1 MLRSLLPALLV
12 VSSGCTLHHARLDA
26 SRDLVITRSGDGLCG
41 PIGIRRSSLGARW
54 GEYVRVSVTSPAVVT
69 GEARLHVDG
78 RAYPLQQFTTAPTL
92 DVSMQVADQ
101 QSTVVPAV
109 LPLPTQTIVLDA
121 AWTNERL
128 DIPAALEAGH
138 VIDITLAGLTT
149 PQGNCS
155 NVVFTVE
162 QGVFRPTVDER
173 LWVAELI
180 RRGGPE
186 LQAWMAAEELRKEE
200 IRRAHY
206 AEADRRRVEWLA
218 QLEVRR
224 EQVRIET
231 AARVEAE
238 RVEVALRIEAAR
250 EQVAMRAEAER
261 VQVAAKVEADR
272 VEVERRE
279 AVRQAHYADY
289 ERRRVARSEG
299 TVNVVAV
306 AQAPVA
312 PAPKRT
318 LVCRAPVSS
327 GRVFSGVASYAP
339 VSSVPVV
346 VADESC
352 EEVVEPA
359 STVVAASMKPTVVNT
374 AETRGNAT
382 VVNTVESRT
391 ATSVDATV
399 VNTAEPT
406 AASVTTTYDTGAS
419 VTLQGSAVTTQ
430 TVTAAP
436 AMDVESYPEWST
448 PETFTTARVAVTT
461 ERVAPPQPPA
471 PPPAPVRV
479 VDATPALV
487 LFNIFGAVLNAAVRA
502 QPQPQHRAVPV
513 ASGPVHVARPVA
525 PPPPVATARPGVQ
538 PPPPPAPR

>member
-1 MLRSLLPALLV
+1 M
-12 VSSGCTLHHARLDA
+12 
-26 SRDLVITRSGDGLCG
+26 
-41 PIGIRRSSLGARW
+41 
-54 GEYVRVSVTSPAVVT
+54 SVTSPAVVT

-101 QSTVVPAV
+101 RSTVLPAV

-128 DIPAALEAGH
+128 DVPAALEAGH

-162 QGVFRPTVDER
+162 QGVFKPTVDER
-173 LWVAELI
+173 QWVAELI

-186 LQAWMAAEELRKEE
+186 LQAWMAAEAQRKEE

-206 AEADRRRVEWLA
+206 AEADRRKVEWLA

-224 EQVRIET
+224 EQVRVETVARIEAERIEL
-231 AARVEAE
+231 AARAGSELVQVAAQVEAE
-238 RVEVALRIEAAR
+238 RGELAAR
-250 EQVAMRAEAER
+250 VEAER

-279 AVRQAHYADY
+279 AVRQAHYAEY
-289 ERRRVARSEG
+289 ERRREARIEG
-299 TVNVVAV
+299 AVNVVAV
-306 AQAPVA
+306 AEAPVA

-318 LVCRAPVSS
+318 MVCRAPVSS
-327 GRVFSGVASYAP
+327 GGVFSGVASYAP

-346 VADESC
+346 AEESC
-352 EEVVEPA
+352 EEVIEPA
-359 STVVAASMKPTVVNT
+359 PTVVATSVNTTVVNT
-374 AETRGNAT
+374 AETRTGPAANAT
-382 VVNTVESRT
+382 VVNTTETR
-391 ATSVDATV
+391 
-399 VNTAEPT
+399 TAEPT

-430 TVTAAP
+430 TVAAAP
-436 AMDVESYPEWST
+436 AMEVESYPEWST
-448 PETFTTARVAVTT
+448 PEQFATARVAVTT
-461 ERVAPPQPPA
+461 EQVAPPPACAPA
-471 PPPAPVRV
+471 PPPARVTV

-502 QPQPQHRAVPV
+502 QPQHVAVPV

-538 PPPPPAPR
+538 PAPPAPPAPR

>member
-1 MLRSLLPALLV
+1 M
-12 VSSGCTLHHARLDA
+12 
-26 SRDLVITRSGDGLCG
+26 
-41 PIGIRRSSLGARW
+41 
-54 GEYVRVSVTSPAVVT
+54 RVSVTSPAVVT

-128 DIPAALEAGH
+128 DVPAALEAGH

-186 LQAWMAAEELRKEE
+186 LQAWMAAEEQRKEE

-206 AEADRRRVEWLA
+206 VEADRRKVEWLA

-238 RVEVALRIEAAR
+238 RVEVAAR
-250 EQVAMRAEAER
+250 VEAER

-279 AVRQAHYADY
+279 AVRQAHYAEY
-289 ERRRVARSEG
+289 ERRREARIEG
-299 TVNVVAV
+299 AVNVVAV
-306 AQAPVA
+306 AEAPVV
-312 PAPKRT
+312 PARKRSM
-318 LVCRAPVSS
+318 VCRAPVSS
-327 GRVFSGVASYAP
+327 GGVFSGVASYAP

-346 VADESC
+346 AEESC
-352 EEVVEPA
+352 EEVIEPA
-359 STVVAASMKPTVVNT
+359 PTVVAASVNTTVVNT
-374 AETRGNAT
+374 TETR
-382 VVNTVESRT
+382 
-391 ATSVDATV
+391 
-399 VNTAEPT
+399 TAEPT

-430 TVTAAP
+430 TVAAAP

-461 ERVAPPQPPA
+461 EQVAPPPACAPA
-471 PPPAPVRV
+471 PPPARVTV

-502 QPQPQHRAVPV
+502 QPQHVAVPV
-513 ASGPVHVARPVA
+513 ASGPVHLARPVA

-538 PPPPPAPR
+538 PAPPAPR

>member
-1 MLRSLLPALLV
+1 M
-12 VSSGCTLHHARLDA
+12 
-26 SRDLVITRSGDGLCG
+26 
-41 PIGIRRSSLGARW
+41 
-54 GEYVRVSVTSPAVVT
+54 RVSVTSPAVVT

-92 DVSMQVADQ
+92 DVSMQVDDQ

-128 DIPAALEAGH
+128 DVPAALEAGH
-138 VIDITLAGLTT
+138 VIDITLAGLNT

-162 QGVFRPTVDER
+162 QGVFKPTVDER

-186 LQAWMAAEELRKEE
+186 LQAWLAAEEQRKEE

-206 AEADRRRVEWLA
+206 AEADRRKVEWLA

-238 RVEVALRIEAAR
+238 RVEVAMRI
-250 EQVAMRAEAER
+250 EAER

-279 AVRQAHYADY
+279 AVRQAHYAEY
-289 ERRRVARSEG
+289 ERRREARIEG
-299 TVNVVAV
+299 AVNVVAV
-306 AQAPVA
+306 TEAPVA

-318 LVCRAPVSS
+318 MVCRAPVSS
-327 GRVFSGVASYAP
+327 GGVVSGVASYAP

-346 VADESC
+346 AEESC

-359 STVVAASMKPTVVNT
+359 PTVVAASVNTTVVNT
-374 AETRGNAT
+374 AETR
-382 VVNTVESRT
+382 
-391 ATSVDATV
+391 
-399 VNTAEPT
+399 TAEPT

-430 TVTAAP
+430 TVAAAP

-461 ERVAPPQPPA
+461 EQVAPPPPCAPA
-471 PPPAPVRV
+471 PPPARVTV

-487 LFNIFGAVLNAAVRA
+487 LFNLFGAVLNAAVRA
-502 QPQPQHRAVPV
+502 QPQHVAVPV
-513 ASGPVHVARPVA
+513 ASGPVHSARPVA

-538 PPPPPAPR
+538 PTPPAPR

>member
-12 VSSGCTLHHARLDA
+12 VSSGCALHHARLDA

-92 DVSMQVADQ
+92 DVPMQVADQ
-101 QSTVVPAV
+101 QLTVVPAM

-128 DIPAALEAGH
+128 DVPAALEAGH

-162 QGVFRPTVDER
+162 QGVFKPTVDER

-186 LQAWMAAEELRKEE
+186 LQAWLAAEAQRKEE

-206 AEADRRRVEWLA
+206 VEADRRKVEWLA

-224 EQVRIET
+224 EQVRVEA

-238 RVEVALRIEAAR
+238 RVELAAR
-250 EQVAMRAEAER
+250 VEAER

-289 ERRRVARSEG
+289 ERRREARIG
-299 TVNVVAV
+299 GAVNVVAV
-306 AQAPVA
+306 AEAPVVH
-312 PAPKRT
+312 APKRT
-318 LVCRAPVSS
+318 MVCRAPVSS
-327 GRVFSGVASYAP
+327 GGVFSGVASYAP

-346 VADESC
+346 AEESC
-352 EEVVEPA
+352 EEVIEPA
-359 STVVAASMKPTVVNT
+359 PTVVATSVNTTVVNT
-374 AETRGNAT
+374 AETRGSTT
-382 VVNTVESRT
+382 VVAETR
-391 ATSVDATV
+391 
-399 VNTAEPT
+399 TAEPT

-430 TVTAAP
+430 TVAAAP
-436 AMDVESYPEWST
+436 AMEVESYPEWST
-448 PETFTTARVAVTT
+448 PEQFATARVAVTT
-461 ERVAPPQPPA
+461 EQVAPPPACAPA
-471 PPPAPVRV
+471 PPPARVTV

-502 QPQPQHRAVPV
+502 QPQHVAVPV
-513 ASGPVHVARPVA
+513 ASGPVHSARPVA

-538 PPPPPAPR
+538 PPPPAPR

>member
-1 MLRSLLPALLV
+1 M
-12 VSSGCTLHHARLDA
+12 
-26 SRDLVITRSGDGLCG
+26 
-41 PIGIRRSSLGARW
+41 
-54 GEYVRVSVTSPAVVT
+54 SVTSPAVVT

-78 RAYPLQQFTTAPTL
+78 RAYPLQRFTTAPTL
-92 DVSMQVADQ
+92 DVPMQVADQ

-109 LPLPTQTIVLDA
+109 LPLPMQTIVLDA

-128 DIPAALEAGH
+128 DVPAALEAGH

-149 PQGNCS
+149 PQGTCS

-162 QGVFRPTVDER
+162 QGVFKPTVDER

-186 LQAWMAAEELRKEE
+186 LQAWLATEEQRKEE

-206 AEADRRRVEWLA
+206 AEADRRKVEWLA

-238 RVEVALRIEAAR
+238 RVEVAMRVEAER
-250 EQVAMRAEAER
+250 EQVAGRAEAER
-261 VQVAAKVEADR
+261 VEVAAKAEAAR

-289 ERRRVARSEG
+289 ERRRDARIQV

-306 AQAPVA
+306 AEAPVA

-346 VADESC
+346 VAEQSC
-352 EEVVEPA
+352 EEVDEPA
-359 STVVAASMKPTVVNT
+359 STVVVASVNA
-374 AETRGNAT
+374 AETRGNT
-382 VVNTVESRT
+382 RVVDTAEART

-399 VNTAEPT
+399 VNTAETRTAEPT

-419 VTLQGSAVTTQ
+419 VTLQGSAVTKETIA
-430 TVTAAP
+430 AAP

-461 ERVAPPQPPA
+461 EQVAPPPSCAPA
-471 PPPAPVRV
+471 PPPAPVAV

-487 LFNIFGAVLNAAVRA
+487 LFNIFGAVLNAAVRS
-502 QPQPQHRAVPV
+502 QPQHVAVPV

-525 PPPPVATARPGVQ
+525 APPPVATARPGVQ
-538 PPPPPAPR
+538 PAPPAPR

>member
-1 MLRSLLPALLV
+1 M
-12 VSSGCTLHHARLDA
+12 
-26 SRDLVITRSGDGLCG
+26 
-41 PIGIRRSSLGARW
+41 
-54 GEYVRVSVTSPAVVT
+54 RVSVTSPAVVT

-101 QSTVVPAV
+101 RVTVLPAV

-128 DIPAALEAGH
+128 DVPAALEAGH

-186 LQAWMAAEELRKEE
+186 LQAWLAAEEQRKEA
-200 IRRAHY
+200 IRVAHY
-206 AEADRRRVEWLA
+206 AEADRRKVEWLA

-224 EQVRIET
+224 EQVRVET

-238 RVEVALRIEAAR
+238 RVEVAAR
-250 EQVAMRAEAER
+250 VEAER
-261 VQVAAKVEADR
+261 VQVAAKVETDR

-279 AVRQAHYADY
+279 AVRQAHYAAY
-289 ERRRVARSEG
+289 ERRREARIEG

-306 AQAPVA
+306 AEAPVA

-318 LVCRAPVSS
+318 MVCRAPVSS
-327 GRVFSGVASYAP
+327 GGVFSGVASYAP

-346 VADESC
+346 AEESC

-359 STVVAASMKPTVVNT
+359 PTIVAASVNTTVVAETRAATAVNATVVNT
-374 AETRGNAT
+374 AETR
-382 VVNTVESRT
+382 
-391 ATSVDATV
+391 
-399 VNTAEPT
+399 TAEPT

-430 TVTAAP
+430 TVAAAP

-461 ERVAPPQPPA
+461 EQVAPPPACAPA
-471 PPPAPVRV
+471 PPPAPVTV

-487 LFNIFGAVLNAAVRA
+487 LFNIFGAVLNAAGRA
-502 QPQPQHRAVPV
+502 QPQHVAVPV
-513 ASGPVHVARPVA
+513 ASGPVHLARPVA

-538 PPPPPAPR
+538 PAPPAPR

>member
-1 MLRSLLPALLV
+1 M
-12 VSSGCTLHHARLDA
+12 
-26 SRDLVITRSGDGLCG
+26 
-41 PIGIRRSSLGARW
+41 
-54 GEYVRVSVTSPAVVT
+54 SVTSPAVVT

-92 DVSMQVADQ
+92 DVPMQVADQ
-101 QSTVVPAV
+101 HSTVAPAM

-128 DIPAALEAGH
+128 DVPAALEAGH

-180 RRGGPE
+180 RRGGPA
-186 LQAWMAAEELRKEE
+186 LQAWLAAEEQRKEE

-206 AEADRRRVEWLA
+206 AEADRRKVEWLA

-238 RVEVALRIEAAR
+238 RVEFAAR
-250 EQVAMRAEAER
+250 VESER

-279 AVRQAHYADY
+279 AVRQAHYAAY
-289 ERRRVARSEG
+289 ERRREARIEG
-299 TVNVVAV
+299 AVNVVAV
-306 AQAPVA
+306 AEAPVV
-312 PAPKRT
+312 PATKRT
-318 LVCRAPVSS
+318 MVCRAPVSS
-327 GRVFSGVASYAP
+327 GGVFSGVASYAP

-346 VADESC
+346 AEESC

-359 STVVAASMKPTVVNT
+359 PTVVAASVNTTVVNT
-374 AETRGNAT
+374 AQTR
-382 VVNTVESRT
+382 
-391 ATSVDATV
+391 
-399 VNTAEPT
+399 TAEPT

-419 VTLQGSAVTTQ
+419 VTLRGSAVTTQ
-430 TVTAAP
+430 TVAAAP

-461 ERVAPPQPPA
+461 EQVAPPPACAPA
-471 PPPAPVRV
+471 PPPARVTV

-502 QPQPQHRAVPV
+502 QPQHVAVPV
-513 ASGPVHVARPVA
+513 ASGPVHVARPVT

-538 PPPPPAPR
+538 PPPPAPR